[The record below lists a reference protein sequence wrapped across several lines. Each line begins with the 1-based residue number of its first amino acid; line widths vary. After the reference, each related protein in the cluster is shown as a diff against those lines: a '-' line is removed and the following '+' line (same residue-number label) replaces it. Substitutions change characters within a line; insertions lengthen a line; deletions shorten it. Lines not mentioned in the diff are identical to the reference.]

1 MFLFKVILRA
11 CTLHPHE
18 PLPGL
23 LKVANRE
30 EFYGL
35 SAAGSV
41 RLTPHTV
48 KDVAYPLSL
57 RNERAALMVL
67 REQVRPRQTGATVRL
82 PKDA

>member
-1 MFLFKVILRA
+1 MTIF
-11 CTLHPHE
+11 HYE
-18 PLPGL
+18 
-23 LKVANRE
+23 KVANRE

-48 KDVAYPLSL
+48 KDVIYPLSL

-67 REQVRPRQTGATVRL
+67 REQVKGVR
-82 PKDA
+82 